1 MSDSLG
7 PHELQH
13 ARPPCSSP
21 TPRVSKVGSLERGP
35 RIAFLIN
42 SQVVQIRDRTL
53 RTAVL
58 MVKMNKEILLVLG
71 LGVGHLLKYHNG
83 IILS

>member
-1 MSDSLG
+1 M
-7 PHELQH
+7 
-13 ARPPCSSP
+13 
-21 TPRVSKVGSLERGP
+21 
-35 RIAFLIN
+35 
-42 SQVVQIRDRTL
+42 QIRDCTL

-58 MVKMNKEILLVLG
+58 MVKMNKDVLLVLG